1 MRDDKGDGHGNNLS
15 SIDLAR
21 RRLEH
26 YVLDHKVRPVSADSK
41 LPSSSEDKVFFK
53 RCHEWP
59 PNVEFT
65 PDFSAIFL

>member
-1 MRDDKGDGHGNNLS
+1 MRDDKGDGHGSNLS

-41 LPSSSEDKVFFK
+41 LPSTSEDKVVFK
-53 RCHEWP
+53 RCHEWS
-59 PNVEFT
+59 PNVEIAPELST
-65 PDFSAIFL
+65 ILL